1 MQLATNGVLRSAL
14 GARRSG
20 GLQIMTD
27 RNDAWEESTAEGDR
41 WKSDSE
47 TVERAERN
55 AAPHEEV
62 VRRSGDQRNDT
73 PPRRYEQ
80 PTEDD
85 PVRPTADSSLEPK
98 V

>member
-1 MQLATNGVLRSAL
+1 MATLP
-14 GARRSG
+14 
-20 GLQIMTD
+20 
-27 RNDAWEESTAEGDR
+27 NDAAAKSKAEGDR

-55 AAPHEEV
+55 AAQHEEV
-62 VRRSGDQRNDT
+62 IRRSSAQRDYT
-73 PPRRYEQ
+73 PRRYEQ

-85 PVRPTADSSLEPK
+85 QVMPTEDSSLDPK